1 MITPNTWVSVS
12 DPEEL
17 LALSKKLKLTPKTF
31 TEPKPLIYNG
41 FFVDSPASCKLVGYK
56 DDSFVVIDVNGQ
68 LHTIHIDCLL
78 DMQSSTRS
86 KHTPTENLA
95 PANSASSVYTVID
108 IETTGLSRYNSE
120 IIEFGALRIENGK
133 PVRSFSQLVCPVS
146 PIPLDSIEVTGITN
160 EMLAEQPPIETA
172 LPAFLDF
179 IQDSP
184 IIGHNI
190 LAFDLPIINR
200 ICTENDLPP
209 VENPCCD
216 MLPLARDCMHISHY
230 NLSFIAEQLQVELG
244 QAHRAL
250 GDCET
255 TYRCFEALQKR
266 YNPKIIWQS
275 ANILPLEHKEE
286 KSNKSHITAKQF
298 SYYRSRPK
306 AKDIHPTV
314 DMFDP
319 AHPLYDLTCVI
330 TGEMQNMDLHDA
342 MQCIADCGGHN
353 ADSITRKT
361 DLLIIGANSD
371 PNHKS
376 GKITKAEEYIV
387 KGFPIKIITEAEF
400 LQLLNNQSD
409 CLDNKPLSEPERI
422 MQEFLSVIQQADP
435 RYDLRKISL
444 QFRTPKSSQP
454 YYAIECFGQ
463 SCMTFKGSTQL
474 YLEVSPRIQSL
485 FTDCDIALDD
495 SRPNNWAR
503 MAARAFSF
511 KKTPQLAIEIY
522 EKFLSI
528 NGFDCCSRYLQCS
541 EAGHCTHP
549 DLMTAGQCTY
559 RRKLRSGQ
567 IFYGPNRNV

>member
-41 FFVDSPASCKLVGYK
+41 FFVDSPTSCKLVGYK

-216 MLPLARDCMHISHY
+216 MLPLARDCMQISHY

-250 GDCET
+250 GIAKPHIGVLKLCKSDT
-255 TYRCFEALQKR
+255 IPKLFGKALI
-266 YNPKIIWQS
+266 YFHLN
-275 ANILPLEHKEE
+275 
-286 KSNKSHITAKQF
+286 
-298 SYYRSRPK
+298 
-306 AKDIHPTV
+306 
-314 DMFDP
+314 
-319 AHPLYDLTCVI
+319 
-330 TGEMQNMDLHDA
+330 
-342 MQCIADCGGHN
+342 
-353 ADSITRKT
+353 TRKKSPINHISQQSSSRIT
-361 DLLIIGANSD
+361 DQD
-371 PNHKS
+371 PKQR
-376 GKITKAEEYIV
+376 IFI
-387 KGFPIKIITEAEF
+387 
-400 LQLLNNQSD
+400 
-409 CLDNKPLSEPERI
+409 PLSICLTLHIR
-422 MQEFLSVIQQADP
+422 
-435 RYDLRKISL
+435 
-444 QFRTPKSSQP
+444 
-454 YYAIECFGQ
+454 
-463 SCMTFKGSTQL
+463 CMT
-474 YLEVSPRIQSL
+474 
-485 FTDCDIALDD
+485 
-495 SRPNNWAR
+495 
-503 MAARAFSF
+503 
-511 KKTPQLAIEIY
+511 
-522 EKFLSI
+522 
-528 NGFDCCSRYLQCS
+528 
-541 EAGHCTHP
+541 
-549 DLMTAGQCTY
+549 
-559 RRKLRSGQ
+559 
-567 IFYGPNRNV
+567 